1 MSGFDET
8 PNNPT
13 GYTSGPASS
22 TPNDAFAGSAASS
35 SYASASADPYTANV
49 PPAYGPAGSVPPPYT
64 APGYTPTA
72 GLPNPGLAT
81 LLGFIPGVGAMYN
94 GQFAKGIA
102 HVVIF
107 AVLVSLSDHVNGIFG
122 LLVAGWVFYM
132 VFDAYQTARARR
144 DGLVAPDP
152 FGLNNIGEKF
162 GIGNGPNW
170 SDFTARPAPGAVPPT
185 QAPPPTG
192 YTDYRDTTTTH
203 AAAASGAPAYQGG
216 VTPGV
221 NDVPYQAVA
230 GASGTA
236 AAYAAPY
243 SGYAAPPSGYAAPP
257 YAAAPPYPAP
267 SAPYGSA
274 YAPPIPPLP
283 PLSASGSTLPTGA
296 IWLIGFGVFAL
307 LGTLSHR
314 FYWSNRYLDGAIVA
328 AVGIVL
334 LVTRTLRAR
343 GVYPAGSAANTWYLL
358 RTSRVGLILL
368 AIGTA
373 LTLDHAGAL
382 TWNYLWP
389 YLLILLGTFL
399 LVERAAHNRML
410 AAGPIPAEGY
420 APYAPPPTGDTAET
434 SATPSFIP
442 RDEEGRQP

>member
-22 TPNDAFAGSAASS
+22 TPNDAFAGSASSS
-35 SYASASADPYTANV
+35 SYASSSADPYTANV

-185 QAPPPTG
+185 QAPPTTG

-243 SGYAAPPSGYAAPP
+243 SGYAPHPPATQPHRMPRLRRTLRHPHRMAPHTRRPSRRCRPFQ
-257 YAAAPPYPAP
+257 
-267 SAPYGSA
+267 
-274 YAPPIPPLP
+274 LP
-283 PLSASGSTLPTGA
+283 GPRCPRVLSGLSASASSLCSAHSAIAFTGQTAILTAQSSPPSASSFWSPERFAHVAST
-296 IWLIGFGVFAL
+296 
-307 LGTLSHR
+307 R
-314 FYWSNRYLDGAIVA
+314 
-328 AVGIVL
+328 
-334 LVTRTLRAR
+334 
-343 GVYPAGSAANTWYLL
+343 PA
-358 RTSRVGLILL
+358 
-368 AIGTA
+368 
-373 LTLDHAGAL
+373 
-382 TWNYLWP
+382 
-389 YLLILLGTFL
+389 
-399 LVERAAHNRML
+399 
-410 AAGPIPAEGY
+410 
-420 APYAPPPTGDTAET
+420 
-434 SATPSFIP
+434 
-442 RDEEGRQP
+442 RQPTPGTCFAPAALASSCLPSARPSRLTTRVRSPGTISGPTCSSCLEPSSL

>member
-1 MSGFDET
+1 MSGFDDT
-8 PNNPT
+8 PNNPA
-13 GYTSGPASS
+13 GYTSGPASG
-22 TPNDAFAGSAASS
+22 TPQDAFAGSAAPASS
-35 SYASASADPYTANV
+35 DPYSANV
-49 PPAYGPAGSVPPPYT
+49 PPAYGTPGSVPPNYT
-64 APGYTPTA
+64 ATGYTPTA

-144 DGLVAPDP
+144 DGLIVPDP

-170 SDFTARPAPGAVPPT
+170 SDFTARPAAGTVPPAYT
-185 QAPPPTG
+185 PPPAG
-192 YTDYRDTTTTH
+192 YTDNRYTTAQAAPPTEPAYPG
-203 AAAASGAPAYQGG
+203 AAAH
-216 VTPGV
+216 
-221 NDVPYQAVA
+221 DVPDATYQPFT
-230 GASGTA
+230 GTA
-236 AAYAAPY
+236 ASSSYAA
-243 SGYAAPPSGYAAPP
+243 APSGYGAPPP
-257 YAAAPPYPAP
+257 YAAAQAYA
-267 SAPYGSA
+267 AQTAAYGSA
-274 YAPPIPPLP
+274 YAPPVPPLP
-283 PLSASGSTLPTGA
+283 PLAGSSSTLPTGA
-296 IWLIGFGVFAL
+296 IWLIGFGFFAL

-328 AVGIVL
+328 GVGVVL
-334 LVTRTLRAR
+334 LITRTLRAR

-368 AIGTA
+368 AIGLA

-410 AAGPIPAEGY
+410 AAGPISADGPASY
-420 APYAPPPTGDTAET
+420 ASPAAASGDVAASAQST
-434 SATPSFIP
+434 SFVPH
-442 RDEEGRQP
+442 DEEGRQL

>member
-1 MSGFDET
+1 MSGFDNI

-22 TPNDAFAGSAASS
+22 TSNDAFAGSAG
-35 SYASASADPYTANV
+35 SAGPEPYSGYV
-49 PPAYGPAGSVPPPYT
+49 PPAYGAPGYVPPTYG
-64 APGYTPTA
+64 APGYTAPPA
-72 GLPNPGLAT
+72 SGLPNPGLAT

-107 AVLVSLSDHVNGIFG
+107 AVLISLSDHVNGIFG

-162 GIGNGPNW
+162 GIGSGPNW
-170 SDFTARPAPGAVPPT
+170 SDFTARPAPGTVPPPAYT
-185 QAPPPTG
+185 PPSAGYSDYGNTAAQSASAAAAPPYQGGTTSGVNDAG
-192 YTDYRDTTTTH
+192 YRTA
-203 AAAASGAPAYQGG
+203 AAAASSYAAAPVGYGAP
-216 VTPGV
+216 
-221 NDVPYQAVA
+221 
-230 GASGTA
+230 S
-236 AAYAAPY
+236 AYA
-243 SGYAAPPSGYAAPP
+243 AAPP
-257 YAAAPPYPAP
+257 YAAQPAGYGPYT
-267 SAPYGSA
+267 S
-274 YAPPIPPLP
+274 PIPPLP
-283 PLSASGSTLPTGA
+283 PLGGTGSTLPTGA
-296 IWLIGFGVFAL
+296 IWLIGFGFFAL

-328 AVGIVL
+328 AVGVVL

-368 AIGTA
+368 AIGLA

-410 AAGPIPAEGY
+410 AAGPLAADGQQAY
-420 APYAPPPTGDTAET
+420 ASHPTSTADV
-434 SATPSFIP
+434 SDSGTPSFVP
-442 RDEEGRQP
+442 RDEEGRQL